1 MNKGNRGRGRPSG
14 GMTVGGGGGRQG
26 APDGRAPRADRAVPR
41 VPRQES
47 HVAEVLR
54 ARARPRC
61 PPSVP
66 APCPARV
73 LRAGGNSG
81 ARPSAPATGH
91 VDAVVLRSDADS
103 AVTYSSGWDDLRF
116 YFLSEATGGERIML
130 RACVRACRPHL

>member
-1 MNKGNRGRGRPSG
+1 MNRGNRGRGRPSG

-26 APDGRAPRADRAVPR
+26 APDGRAPRADRAAPR

-47 HVAEVLR
+47 HVAEVL
-54 ARARPRC
+54 RARPRC

-73 LRAGGNSG
+73 LPAAGNSG

-103 AVTYSSGWDDLRF
+103 AVTYSSEWDDLRF